1 MAVSRNPQRKNFEL
15 KQQQQQ
21 NICHPVCI
29 IKGPENRLAG
39 YAGQGYTTLKK

>member
-1 MAVSRNPQRKNFEL
+1 MAVSINPQRKNFEL
-15 KQQQQQ
+15 KQQQQ
-21 NICHPVCI
+21 NIWHPVCI